1 MCRTEVKSALP
12 VVSIQSTDPEVWLQI
27 ARRALQETSGVLVI
41 SDLEKELDWRE
52 ACILGDMLL
61 RSYMSARQHDPFDL
75 HPGVDLEKGEAWSS
89 SKLTVQELKFF
100 HPHVDQGLFNVVV
113 GARAAFRALFV
124 QINAERFGGS
134 PCVYDLTTGEE
145 NTLLGVVIPGYS
157 MHAYEAKVPS
167 PTHWV
172 LHRDDTGRQ
181 TQLFRR
187 RLRPD
192 YVVAGAAIQQTLQTL
207 QKREEVRFDWL
218 GLAGERER
226 ESEREREGRNVVASL
241 PRPSSV
247 PSRLSARREDAW
259 MWGRAVWTH
268 ANIGT
273 AEEGRK
279 NSIQTERQTQ
289 RERERE
295 RDSPSLPPAT
305 TPLLSVHPHSQ
316 MSICGPCEC
325 KVVLFALYPYIILQ
339 SACVHD
345 ETWQWKLI
353 LFYKRIKIKMLA
365 TVTACVSN
373 F

>member
-1 MCRTEVKSALP
+1 MANWPWSVTSQAEQSYGTITEVKSALP

-207 QKREEVRFDWL
+207 QKREEVRFD
-218 GLAGERER
+218 
-226 ESEREREGRNVVASL
+226 
-241 PRPSSV
+241 
-247 PSRLSARREDAW
+247 
-259 MWGRAVWTH
+259 
-268 ANIGT
+268 
-273 AEEGRK
+273 
-279 NSIQTERQTQ
+279 
-289 RERERE
+289 
-295 RDSPSLPPAT
+295 
-305 TPLLSVHPHSQ
+305 
-316 MSICGPCEC
+316 
-325 KVVLFALYPYIILQ
+325 
-339 SACVHD
+339 
-345 ETWQWKLI
+345 
-353 LFYKRIKIKMLA
+353 
-365 TVTACVSN
+365 
-373 F
+373 